1 LLGEFTLTRTVA
13 WGVHTHADSCLPWL
27 MKHAIKRGAAYR
39 CARQLAAAPTRL
51 GTAPPAQRAISLMRE
66 AISLM
71 REAISMMREAIIL
84 MREAIGWGRL
94 HLHPRVE

>member
-1 LLGEFTLTRTVA
+1 MQSDAIRRNQL
-13 WGVHTHADSCLPWL
+13 HADANKHNQMPADARRRAIRL

-71 REAISMMREAIIL
+71 REAIIL

>member
-1 LLGEFTLTRTVA
+1 MP
-13 WGVHTHADSCLPWL
+13 ADARRRAIRL

-66 AISLM
+66 AISML